1 MWSLFLAVTTLV
13 SWIICL
19 GIIVV
24 PHTIQ
29 LVDAA
34 PQSRRKQKPQKASSN
49 SAFANPD
56 DYYAI
61 LGLQKTCKPK
71 EIKSAYRKLA
81 LQYHPDKV
89 KGDEALK
96 ADAESKF
103 VLISQAYAVLSD
115 AKKRKIYDAYGK
127 SGLDAAER
135 GQDPASAG
143 FGFPGGNGG
152 GGHGGGFHFN
162 GGGANFDAFK
172 LFEQMF
178 ANQGG
183 GSGGGFGGNTHFKF
197 STGGGG
203 FSGGSGGG
211 GGFGGFGGQPH
222 GRQHQQRSHSQQ
234 PSPPA
239 DLFSKQSTPDI
250 AKLGSPKFPNAKSKH
265 LWLIVFY
272 DNVTPA
278 CAKAKPLLETLAAKK
293 AVLSF
298 QLGAM
303 DCGKSQAETRFCVA
317 QGIDVN
323 SLPAYAFV
331 VDGKVQ
337 VYNEKDTSISA
348 KDLYDFSLKHMP
360 QHLIRNIN
368 HPSQIAER
376 LMPSAKS
383 SISVLLL
390 TDKYETSALY
400 QSLAYK
406 YRREGVTF
414 GECRAKNLKVAQ
426 AVPGG
431 GVKKY
436 PLLLAL
442 VPRGQGDDAWGD
454 DTMDVIR
461 YTGSVKS
468 SADISHWLDQVAA
481 RIKSRPRRATT
492 TTNQRNS
499 YGF

>member
-1 MWSLFLAVTTLV
+1 LLAATTLV
-13 SWIICL
+13 SWTICL
-19 GIIVV
+19 GIIVGVV
-24 PHTIQ
+24 PHTTTVR

-34 PQSRRKQKPQKASSN
+34 PQSRRRAQKPNKNANN

-61 LGLQKTCKPK
+61 LGLKKTCKPK
-71 EIKSAYRKLA
+71 EIKSSYRKLA

-89 KGDEALK
+89 QSGSDEATK
-96 ADAESKF
+96 ADAEAKF

-115 AKKRKIYDAYGK
+115 PKKRKIYDTYGK
-127 SGLDAAER
+127 AGLDASER

-143 FGFPGGNGG
+143 FGFNGG
-152 GGHGGGFHFN
+152 GGGNSGGFQFN
-162 GGGANFDAFK
+162 GGGANFDARK

-178 ANQGG
+178 ENQG

-203 FSGGSGGG
+203 GFPG
-211 GGFGGFGGQPH
+211 GGFGGFGGQQH
-222 GRQHQQRSHSQQ
+222 GRQHQQHSNPQQ
-234 PSPPA
+234 PPS
-239 DLFSKQSTPDI
+239 DLFSKQSTPNI

-265 LWLIVFY
+265 LWLVVFY
-272 DNVTPA
+272 DNATPA
-278 CAKAKPLLETLAAKK
+278 CAKAKPLLETLAARK
-293 AVLSF
+293 AVSAF
-298 QLGAM
+298 KLGAM
-303 DCGKSQAETRFCVA
+303 DCGKSPAEGRFCQA
-317 QGIDVN
+317 QGVDVSN
-323 SLPAYAFV
+323 LPVYAFV

-337 VYNEKDTSISA
+337 IYNEKDTVTA
-348 KDLYDFSLKHMP
+348 KDLYDFALKHMP

-376 LMPSAKS
+376 LMPTAK

-406 YRREGVTF
+406 YRQDGVVF

-442 VPRGQGDDAWGD
+442 VPRGQGDDAWD
-454 DTMDVIR
+454 DMDTIR
-461 YTGSVKS
+461 YTGSLKS
-468 SADISHWLDQVAA
+468 SADIGEWLDQVAV
-481 RIKSRPRRATT
+481 RIKSRPRKTT
-492 TTNQRNS
+492 TSSQRNS

>member
-1 MWSLFLAVTTLV
+1 MAVTTLV
-13 SWIICL
+13 SCTIPVYL
-19 GIIVV
+19 GIIIGVV
-24 PHTIQ
+24 PHAIR

-34 PQSRRKQKPQKASSN
+34 PHSRRNQKPQKKASNN

-61 LGLQKTCKPK
+61 LGLKKMCKPK
-71 EIKSAYRKLA
+71 EIKSSYRKLA

-89 KGDEALK
+89 KDEALK

-115 AKKRKIYDAYGK
+115 PKKRKIYDTYGK
-127 SGLDAAER
+127 SGLDASER

-143 FGFPGGNGG
+143 FGGGGNGNS
-152 GGHGGGFHFN
+152 GGFHFN
-162 GGGANFDAFK
+162 GGGGGGANFDAFK

-183 GSGGGFGGNTHFKF
+183 SGGFAGNSHFKF

-203 FSGGSGGG
+203 FPGGG
-211 GGFGGFGGQPH
+211 GGFGGFGGQQQSH
-222 GRQHQQRSHSQQ
+222 GRQHQQQHQRSHAQQ
-234 PSPPA
+234 PPPA
-239 DLFSKQSTPDI
+239 DLFSKQSTPNI

-265 LWLIVFY
+265 LWLLVFY
-272 DNVTPA
+272 DNATPA
-278 CAKAKPLLETLAAKK
+278 CSEAKPLFETLAAK
-293 AVLSF
+293 AVSSF
-298 QLGAM
+298 KLGAM
-303 DCGKSQAETRFCVA
+303 DCGKSPGEGRFCQA
-317 QGIDVN
+317 QGIDVHN
-323 SLPAYAFV
+323 LPAYAFV

-337 VYNEKDTSISA
+337 MYNEKDTVTA
-348 KDLYDFSLKHMP
+348 KDLYEFSLKHMP
-360 QHLIRNIN
+360 QNLIHNIN

-376 LMPSAKS
+376 LMPTAKS
-383 SISVLLL
+383 FSVLLL

-406 YRREGVTF
+406 YRHDGVAF

-431 GVKKY
+431 VKRY

-442 VPRGQGDDAWGD
+442 VPRGRGDSSWEDPHM
-454 DTMDVIR
+454 DTIR
-461 YTGSVKS
+461 YTGSLKS
-468 SADISHWLDQVAA
+468 SADIGQWLDQVAV
-481 RIKSRPRRATT
+481 RIKSKPRRTT
-492 TTNQRNS
+492 TSKQRNS